1 MDVRYEAYCFA
12 DPLFFDEQRETG
24 DAADDFASLLPA
36 PETGWR
42 SGLRGVWRMLHPVAR
57 NLPLQGWKIHVSA
70 GLGNAERVLVK
81 VHGHCIEHNVS
92 FKHLRSR
99 STLLARNSKYAPRDG
114 SGKLIT
120 IYPADNN
127 ELERVL
133 AELSV
138 VLDGEYGAYIL
149 SDLRY
154 GAGPL
159 YVRYGGFAEQ
169 WVELDGK
176 RVLAVRKPD
185 GTLVPDKRE
194 PTFSVPDWVTI
205 PEFLKPHLAA
215 RKGGDPAQFPY
226 QVKSSLHFSNGGGV
240 YLADRNA
247 DDERVVLKEARPY
260 AGLDRDLVDAVE
272 RLRREHEVLD
282 RLKGIDGVPAAY
294 DRFTVW
300 EHHFLAMEYMPG
312 VSLGSWLAR
321 NYPLTRRDCTEADIA
336 AYTERAL
343 ALVERV
349 ERLVK
354 AVHDRRIV
362 FGDLHA
368 MNILVEG
375 DNDEIALID
384 FEMAA
389 DVDSGNR
396 PALGAPGFRAPR
408 DRRGFEVDEYA
419 LAVLKLWIF
428 LPLTTLLELAPAKL
442 RGLAEFVERRFD
454 VPDGYADSIVAEL
467 APREVPNPRNAQ
479 EPHSAPTHSA
489 PTHSAATE
497 LDQDEPDWTLVRKQ
511 IAEAILASATPERE
525 DRLFP
530 GDIEQFRV
538 GGSCFGYGAAGV
550 LHALHAAGGERYRD
564 HERWLLDSIR
574 REPPGRPGFYDGSY
588 GIAYV
593 LEEFGYHEEA
603 SRLLS
608 SSSNLV
614 GQTTDH
620 DLEGGLSGIGLT
632 QLHFAVTRQDNEFGR
647 QALATAVR
655 LAEAL
660 ETAEPPGKFARA
672 GLLNGWSGPA
682 LLFIRL
688 FERTREQGW
697 LSFADQALQRDLEE
711 CVESDDG
718 SLQVR
723 DGESRTLP
731 YVGVGS
737 AGILMVA
744 EELAKHRPDAEA
756 LKSLPGLRESCR
768 GEFVIHPGLL
778 FGRCGLMTAL
788 AKGAEPGER
797 ARNTI
802 DLHLSRLA
810 WYAVPY
816 KGGLAFPGNQ
826 LLRLSMDVV
835 TGGAGILL
843 ALAATLDGKAVLPF
857 LSSRTTGHL
866 TAGGRKND

>member
-12 DPLFFDEQRETG
+12 DPLFFDEQRENG

-42 SGLRGVWRMLHPVAR
+42 SGVRGVWRMLHPLAR

-70 GLGNAERVLVK
+70 GLGNAERVLAK
-81 VHGHCIEHNVS
+81 VHEHCIEHDLS
-92 FKHLRSR
+92 YKHLRSR

-114 SGKLIT
+114 SGKLLT
-120 IYPADNN
+120 LYPADNN

-133 AELSV
+133 VALSAK
-138 VLDGEYGAYIL
+138 LDGEPGAYIL

-205 PEFLKPHLAA
+205 PEFLAPHLAA
-215 RKGGDPAQFPY
+215 RKSGGAEQFPY

-240 YLADRNA
+240 YLADRKA
-247 DDERVVLKEARPY
+247 DDEQVVLKEARPF
-260 AGLDRDLVDAVE
+260 AGLDRDEVDAVE
-272 RLRREHEVLD
+272 RLRREHEVLE
-282 RLKGIDGVPAAY
+282 RLKGIDGIPTAF

-312 VSLGSWLAR
+312 IALGNWLAR
-321 NYPLTRRDCTEADIA
+321 NYPLTRRNTTDADIA
-336 AYTERAL
+336 AYTKRAL

-349 ERLVK
+349 ERMVE

-362 FGDLHA
+362 FGDLHS
-368 MNILVEG
+368 MNILVDG
-375 DNDEIALID
+375 DDDAVSLID
-384 FEMAA
+384 FEMAS
-389 DVDSGNR
+389 DVGSGTR

-408 DRRGFEVDEYA
+408 DRSGFEVDEYA

-428 LPLTTLLELAPAKL
+428 LPLSTLLELAPAKL
-442 RGLAEFVERRFD
+442 RGLADFVQKRFD
-454 VPDGYADSIVAEL
+454 VPEGYADSIVAEL
-467 APREVPNPRNAQ
+467 APRNMPPLTSE
-479 EPHSAPTHSA
+479 
-489 PTHSAATE
+489 TE
-497 LDQDEPDWTLVRKQ
+497 LDHEEPDWTLVRKQ
-511 IAEAILASATPERE
+511 ITEAILAAATPERT

-538 GGSCFGYGAAGV
+538 GGACFGYGAAGV
-550 LHALHAAGGERYRD
+550 LYALNAVNGDRYPD

-574 REPPGRPGFYDGSY
+574 RDPPLRPGFYDGSY

-593 LEEFGYHEEA
+593 LEELGYRDA
-603 SRLLS
+603 ATKLLS
-608 SSSNLV
+608 ASATLV
-614 GQTTDH
+614 EQTTDH
-620 DLEGGLSGIGLT
+620 GLEGGLSGIGLT
-632 QLHFAVTRQDNEFGR
+632 QLHFAVKRKDNEFGR
-647 QALATAVR
+647 QALATAVK

-660 ETAEPPGKFARA
+660 ETADPPGDFARA

-688 FERTREQGW
+688 FERTREEGW
-697 LSFADQALQRDLEE
+697 LSFADQALERDIEE
-711 CVESDDG
+711 CAESDDG

-723 DGESRTLP
+723 DGETRTLP

-744 EELAKHRPDAEA
+744 EELAKHHPDAKA

-788 AKGAEPGER
+788 AMGAEPDKPVRE
-797 ARNTI
+797 AI

-857 LSSRTTGHL
+857 LSSE
-866 TAGGRKND
+866 TAGR